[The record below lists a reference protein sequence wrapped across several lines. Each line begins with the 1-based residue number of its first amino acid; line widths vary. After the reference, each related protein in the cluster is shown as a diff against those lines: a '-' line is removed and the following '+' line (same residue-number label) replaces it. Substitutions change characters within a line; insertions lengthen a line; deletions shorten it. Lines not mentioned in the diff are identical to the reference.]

1 MKNTEQIKSLISA
14 NLETIKKRFNVASIG
29 VFGSYV
35 RGEQT
40 DESDLDIVV
49 VFEPGHN
56 DLFNYA
62 RLKAYLE
69 ELFCI
74 EIDLVIENGIK
85 QELRDNILG
94 EVQYA

>member
-14 NLETIKKRFNVASIG
+14 NLETIKKRFDVASIG

-35 RGEQT
+35 RDEQRE
-40 DESDLDIVV
+40 DSDLDIIV

-69 ELFCI
+69 ELFGI
-74 EIDLVIENGIK
+74 EIDLVIKNGIK
-85 QELRDNILG
+85 PELRDKILG